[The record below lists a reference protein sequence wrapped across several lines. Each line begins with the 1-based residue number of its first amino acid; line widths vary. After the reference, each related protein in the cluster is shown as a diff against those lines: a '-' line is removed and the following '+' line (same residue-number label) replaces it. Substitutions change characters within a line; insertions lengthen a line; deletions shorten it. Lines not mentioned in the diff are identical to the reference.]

1 MVRAGS
7 LTGRRGR
14 TPILLARLSRALED
28 ITVELDRGVAL
39 ITLNRPAQRNAYRAQ
54 MGAEL
59 GAAYRACDADDEI
72 RAVVLT
78 GAPPAFCAGA
88 DLSRGEGTFGRPD
101 ETFTAAAFDPPA
113 WAIRKPVIAAVN
125 GHAIGLGLTMALQCD
140 LRFMAA
146 DARYGVVQVRRGV
159 LPDAYSHWTLPRIAG
174 LAAAADV
181 LLTGRTFDGREA
193 KDLGI
198 ANRCLPADEVL
209 PAALDVAHDI
219 AVNVAPLSAALSKRL
234 LWQAMDLGPEEVGR
248 LETEFHRAVMGGPDA
263 KEGVMAILERRD
275 PQWSMRVSRDWPDGA

>member
-1 MVRAGS
+1 
-7 LTGRRGR
+7 
-14 TPILLARLSRALED
+14 LED
-28 ITVELDRGVAL
+28 ITVERDRGVAL
-39 ITLNRPAQRNAYRAQ
+39 ITLNRPEKRNAYRAQ

-101 ETFTAAAFDPPA
+101 DAFTAAAFDPPA
-113 WAIRKPVIAAVN
+113 WTIRKPVIAAVN
-125 GHAIGLGLTMALQCD
+125 GHALGLGLTMALQCD

-174 LAAAADV
+174 LAAAADI

-198 ANRCLPADEVL
+198 ANRYLPADEVL
-209 PAALDVAHDI
+209 PAALEVAHDI

-263 KEGVMAILERRD
+263 KEGVMAFLERRT
-275 PQWSMRVSRDWPDGA
+275 PQWSMRVARDWPDGA

>member
-1 MVRAGS
+1 MA
-7 LTGRRGR
+7 
-14 TPILLARLSRALED
+14 D
-28 ITVELDRGVAL
+28 ITVERDRGVAL
-39 ITLNRPAQRNAYRAQ
+39 ITLNRPEKRNAYRAQ

-88 DLSRGEGTFGRPD
+88 DLSRCEGTFGRAD
-101 ETFTAAAFDPPA
+101 DAFTAAAFDPPA

-219 AVNVAPLSAALSKRL
+219 AVNVAPLSADGIALAAQL
-234 LWQAMDLGPEEVGR
+234 LAPK
-248 LETEFHRAVMGGPDA
+248 P
-263 KEGVMAILERRD
+263 
-275 PQWSMRVSRDWPDGA
+275 